1 MPLSVLYLGGT
12 GVISSACVRASLAIG
27 HEVHVLVRGTAGSRA
42 LPPGVIEH
50 RGDMRDEES
59 VRRALGGRAFDV
71 VADFIAFAP
80 THVTTALELFGSNA
94 GQYVFISST
103 SAYQKPAAILPI
115 RESTPLR
122 NPYFPYSRDKIA
134 CEDVL
139 VHEYRASGAPVTI
152 VRPSY
157 TYDETLFPMDSGW
170 TVVERMREGRPIL
183 LPDGGR
189 PLCTLT
195 HADDFAA
202 TFVRLLGD
210 PRTHGES
217 FHITGEEAIS
227 WRQAF
232 DAVAIAAGAVA
243 DYVSVPSE
251 EIAVVDGGWG
261 GDPPRRPRALL
272 DLRQQQGAL
281 PRAAACRQGGLR
293 GGRQEDRGLART
305 HAERPGERCRSRET
319 DGRADRAPPRGLI
332 GVSRGTRVGSR
343 RAPS

>member
-261 GDPPRRPRALL
+261 EILLGDRAHSSIFDNSKVRSLVPQHAAKVAFAEGARRIVDWHERTPSAQVRDVDRERLMDELIA
-272 DLRQQQGAL
+272 R
-281 PRAAACRQGGLR
+281 RR
-293 GGRQEDRGLART
+293 GG
-305 HAERPGERCRSRET
+305 
-319 DGRADRAPPRGLI
+319 
-332 GVSRGTRVGSR
+332 
-343 RAPS
+343 